1 MAVDLLGQLYS
12 LLAALTFAIAL
23 IFYRWSGAH
32 VTPLALN
39 LFKNVVALVLFAG
52 LLALAPGEWTTF
64 TDLTPA
70 EWTRLAV
77 SAVIGIALADTLFLA
92 AINRLGVGLMV
103 IIDCLYSPSAV
114 LFAWL
119 LFGETV
125 TLIHLGGGVLV
136 LSGIVISSYTRDTA
150 AGSRRQ
156 LLGGFAAGVTATVG
170 MGFGIIFFDPL
181 IEAHALVPITAARL
195 LIATIPLL
203 LYALLAKPAMLH
215 AFKPSAHWRTSIPA
229 AVLATFLSLLFWH
242 AGFKYTSAAAAAVLN
257 QTSTIFA
264 LILAAVLLRERL
276 TPRKVVAV
284 VVAFVGVMLIIRGDA
299 DPDRRTP
306 PPMMLNAAARPH
318 PAARGAPPAAGP
330 SLPAAWD
337 PPPRRSAAAPRP
349 ARQTTAPSRT
359 SRPG

>member
-1 MAVDLLGQLYS
+1 MAADLLGQLYS

-23 IFYRWSGAH
+23 VFYRWSGAH
-32 VTPLALN
+32 VGPLALN

-52 LLALAPGEWTTF
+52 LLALAPAEWATF
-64 TDLTPA
+64 ADLTPA
-70 EWTRLAV
+70 EWTRLAI

-119 LFGETV
+119 LFGETI
-125 TLIHLGGGVLV
+125 TLIHLAGGVLV
-136 LSGIVISSYTRDTA
+136 LSGIVISSYPRDTTP
-150 AGSRRQ
+150 GGRRQ

-203 LYALLAKPAMLH
+203 LYALLAKPEMLH
-215 AFKPSAHWRTSIPA
+215 AFKPSVHWRTSIPA

-242 AGFKYTSAAAAAVLN
+242 AGFKYTSAAAAAILN
-257 QTSTIFA
+257 QMSTIFA
-264 LILAAVLLRERL
+264 LLLAAVLLHERL

-284 VVAFVGVMLIIRGDA
+284 VVAFVGVMLIIRGDGA
-299 DPDRRTP
+299 PDRRTP
-306 PPMMLNAAARPH
+306 PPIVLRAAAPPP
-318 PAARGAPPAAGP
+318 PAAHDGPPAAGP
-330 SLPAAWD
+330 SRPAAWD
-337 PPPRRSAAAPRP
+337 PRPRRPAAAPAP
-349 ARQTTAPSRT
+349 APRTSAPSRT